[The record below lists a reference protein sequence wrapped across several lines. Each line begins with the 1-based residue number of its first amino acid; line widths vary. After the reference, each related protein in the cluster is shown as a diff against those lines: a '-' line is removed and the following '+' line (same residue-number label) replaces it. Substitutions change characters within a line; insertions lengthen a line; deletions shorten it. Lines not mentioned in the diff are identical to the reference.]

1 MRRKKKEQLLSLMQE
16 YGEAHTELERLYQ
29 KGDLEA
35 CCELLTT
42 CQETAVAIGEQ
53 IEEEEGSGTQTVH
66 RIEEYC
72 EDLYE
77 SHHAVAVQDLGRVLH
92 SFSKLRTQWKEVEKT
107 FQEEIQVILEI
118 VFLPYKAS
126 MWDSMESIY
135 LAAKADP
142 SCHAVVLP
150 IPYYDRNYAH
160 ELTTKHNETN
170 LFPPDLSCKSC
181 EEYHLQDVQ
190 PDIIYIHNPFDGGNA
205 VTSIDPRFYSNALKK
220 NCSKLVYVPYYVSA
234 GGIHSFQLNFFAYPF
249 VDYVVAQSY
258 NLLPYFSSLIKRE
271 QFIVTGSPKFDQM
284 LAVCNTPAKMPQAW
298 MERASDKKLFFY
310 NTSIEEAILYKEGF
324 LKKLAYV
331 FFQFK
336 DREDFCLIWRPHP
349 LLEATFSSML
359 PELGRKYL
367 AIQERFI
374 QDGYGIYDD
383 TESPEQAMALAD
395 AYLGGWTSALATMFG
410 ITGKPL
416 FLLDQNVHCLPEQ
429 GDYLGTLFGGR
440 VDELDGNYMV
450 TEGSQLF
457 GRGED
462 GIFRFCCRLS
472 EDSGKAYGRV
482 FEEEDRLYI
491 APLHSFQILVKEG
504 EGECRSIPLKP
515 CEVTLAPFADS
526 IRVGDFLFL
535 IPQTYPFL
543 VRMDFRTEELH
554 YVEVSEPFFDVDEEG
569 NPNTRGYCLF
579 RNFLFFSSV
588 NDSKI
593 LAVDVKSLEKQTVLP
608 GEDLRAGGYTLLTT
622 DLRKETV
629 WMLSADDMSVC
640 RWNPEN
646 GDDRCFDCSQEEIGL
661 FDCGFEVLGKI
672 RPFSSMVD
680 TKKGLLLAPASGDR
694 FFLLSA
700 DDEKFHVWTPPFTMS
715 LKPGSDYASCPFLG
729 ILFRQKEAFGA
740 EKRDAGSIRY
750 FSMPD
755 RKLYEIAED
764 LDSYTEIPLRFSLKE
779 LKEHCYGFARRNP
792 WQRYGC
798 YEDYFH
804 TLPAFLS
811 DRLPGN
817 PHCKEEQIRDY
828 SEIIENTDGTCGK
841 KTHEEVKRRLF
852 ED

>member
-1 MRRKKKEQLLSLMQE
+1 MRRKKKEQLISLMQE
-16 YGEAHTELERLYQ
+16 YEEAHTELERLYQ
-29 KGDLEA
+29 KGNLGA
-35 CCELLTT
+35 CFELLTT

-53 IEEEEGSGTQTVH
+53 IEEAEGSGTKIVQ

-77 SHHAVAVQDLGRVLH
+77 CHQAVAMQDPGRVLH

-118 VFLPYKAS
+118 AFLPYKVS

-142 SCHAVVLP
+142 SCHTVVLP
-150 IPYYDRNYAH
+150 LPYYDRNSAY
-160 ELTTKHNETN
+160 ELTTKHDETN
-170 LFPPDLSCKSC
+170 LFPSDLSCKSY
-181 EEYHLQDVQ
+181 EEYHLEVEK
-190 PDIIYIHNPFDGGNA
+190 PDIIYIHNPYDGGNA
-205 VTSIDPRFYSNALKK
+205 VTSIDPRFYSNVLKK
-220 NCSKLVYVPYYVSA
+220 DCTKLVYVPYYVSA
-234 GGIHSFQLNFFAYPF
+234 GGIHSFQLDYRAYSF
-249 VDYVVAQSY
+249 VDYVVAQSRK
-258 NLLPYFSSLIKRE
+258 LLPYFSSMIRRE
-271 QFIVTGSPKFDQM
+271 QFIVTGSPKFDQI
-284 LAVCNTPAKMPQAW
+284 LAVCNTPAKMPEAW
-298 MERASDKKLFFY
+298 KERASDKKLFFY
-310 NTSIEEAILYKEGF
+310 NTSIEEALLYGEGF
-324 LKKLAYV
+324 LKKLEYV
-331 FFQFK
+331 FHQFK
-336 DREDFCLIWRPHP
+336 DREDLCLIWRPHP

-374 QDGYGIYDD
+374 QDRYGIYDD
-383 TESPEQAMALAD
+383 TERPEQTMALAD
-395 AYLGGWTSALATMFG
+395 SYLGGWTSSLATMFG

-429 GDYLGTLFGGR
+429 EDYLGTLLDGR
-440 VDELDGNYMV
+440 VDELDGNYIV

-462 GIFRFCCRLS
+462 GIFHFCCRLS
-472 EDSGKAYGRV
+472 EDSKKAYGRV

-491 APLHSFQILVKEG
+491 APLHSFQILVRDG
-504 EGECRSIPLKP
+504 EGECRSISLKP
-515 CEVTLAPFADS
+515 CKVTLAAFADS

-535 IPQTYPFL
+535 IPQTYPYL

-554 YVEVSEPFFDVDEEG
+554 YVEVPESFFGVDNDG

-629 WMLSADDMSVC
+629 WLLSADDTSVC

-646 GDDRCFDCSQEEIGL
+646 GEYRRFDCSKEEIGL
-661 FDCGFEVLGKI
+661 FDCGFVIPGKI

-680 TKKGLLLAPASGDR
+680 TKKGLLLAPARGDR

-700 DDEKFHVWTPPFTMS
+700 DDEKVHVWTPPFPMS

-740 EKRDAGSIRY
+740 EKQDAGSIRY

-779 LKEHCYGFARRNP
+779 LKAHCYGFSRRNP

-798 YEDYFH
+798 YEDVFH
-804 TLPAFLS
+804 TLPDFLS
-811 DRLPGN
+811 DRLPGK

-828 SEIIENTDGTCGK
+828 SEITENIDGTCGQ

>member
-1 MRRKKKEQLLSLMQE
+1 MRLAQKKQLLSLMRE
-16 YGEAHTELERLYQ
+16 YEEAHTELENLYQ

-35 CCELLTT
+35 CCELLST

-53 IEEEEGSGTQTVH
+53 IEEAEGSGTQTVH

-150 IPYYDRNYAH
+150 IPYYDRNSAH

-284 LAVCNTPAKMPQAW
+284 LAVCNAPAKMPEAW
-298 MERASDKKLFFY
+298 KERASDKKLFFY

-324 LKKLAYV
+324 LNKLEYV
-331 FFQFK
+331 FHQFK
-336 DREDFCLIWRPHP
+336 DREDLCLIWRPHP

-383 TESPEQAMALAD
+383 TESPEQAMALSD

-416 FLLDQNVHCLPEQ
+416 FLLDQNIHCLPDQE
-429 GDYLGTLFGGR
+429 DYLGTLFGGR
-440 VDELDGNYMV
+440 VDELDGNYIV

-462 GIFRFCCRLS
+462 GIFHFCCRLS
-472 EDSGKAYGRV
+472 EDSEKAYGRV

-491 APLHSFQILVKEG
+491 APLHSFQILVRDG
-504 EGECRSIPLKP
+504 EGGCRSIPLKP
-515 CEVTLAPFADS
+515 CEVTLSAFADS

-535 IPQTYPFL
+535 IPQTYPYL

-554 YVEVSEPFFDVDEEG
+554 YVEVPESFFGVDEDG

-579 RNFLFFSSV
+579 RNFLLFSSV
-588 NDSKI
+588 NDPQI
-593 LAVDVKSLEKQTVLP
+593 LAVDVNHLERQTVLP
-608 GEDLRAGGYTLLTT
+608 GEELQAGGYTFLTT
-622 DLRKETV
+622 DLRKEAV
-629 WMLSADDMSVC
+629 WLLSADDTSVC

-646 GDDRCFDCSQEEIGL
+646 GEYRRFDCSQEEIGL
-661 FDCGFEVLGKI
+661 FDCGFEIPGKI
-672 RPFSSMVD
+672 RPFSSMID
-680 TKKGLLLAPASGDR
+680 TRKGLLLAPARGDC
-694 FFLLSA
+694 FFLLSKE
-700 DDEKFHVWTPPFTMS
+700 DRKFHVWTPPFPMPT
-715 LKPGSDYASCPFLG
+715 KPRSGYMRSPFLG
-729 ILFRQKEAFGA
+729 ILFRQQEAFGV
-740 EKRDAGSIRY
+740 EQGNLESIRY

-755 RKLYEIAED
+755 RKLYEITED
-764 LDSYTEIPLRFSLKE
+764 LDSYTEIPLRFSINE

-828 SEIIENTDGTCGK
+828 SEITENTDGTCGK

-852 ED
+852 VD

>member
-1 MRRKKKEQLLSLMQE
+1 MRRKKKEQLISLMQE
-16 YGEAHTELERLYQ
+16 YEEAHTEIERLYQ
-29 KGDLEA
+29 KGNLGA
-35 CCELLTT
+35 CFELLTT

-53 IEEEEGSGTQTVH
+53 IEEAEGSGTQIVQ

-77 SHHAVAVQDLGRVLH
+77 CHQAVAMQDPGRVLH
-92 SFSKLRTQWKEVEKT
+92 SFSKLRAQWKEVEKT

-118 VFLPYKAS
+118 AFLPYKVS

-135 LAAKADP
+135 LAAKEDP

-150 IPYYDRNYAH
+150 LPYYDRNSAY
-160 ELTTKHNETN
+160 ELTTKHDETN
-170 LFPPDLSCKSC
+170 LFPSDLSCKSC
-181 EEYHLQDVQ
+181 EEYYLEVEQ
-190 PDIIYIHNPFDGGNA
+190 PDIIYIHNPYDGCNA
-205 VTSIDPRFYSNALKK
+205 VTSIDPRFYSNVLKK
-220 NCSKLVYVPYYVSA
+220 DCTKLVYVPYYVSE
-234 GGIHSFQLNFFAYPF
+234 GGIHNSRVNFSAYQF
-249 VDYVVAQSY
+249 VDYVVAQSRY
-258 NLLPYFSSLIKRE
+258 LRPHFPSMIRRE
-271 QFIVTGSPKFDQM
+271 RFIVTGSPKFDQI
-284 LAVCNTPAKMPQAW
+284 LAACNAPAEMPEAW
-298 MERASDKKLFFY
+298 KERASGKKLFLY
-310 NTSIEEAILYKEGF
+310 NTSIGEALLYKEGF
-324 LKKLAYV
+324 LKKLEYV
-331 FFQFK
+331 FHQFK
-336 DREDFCLIWRPHP
+336 DREDLCLIWRSHP

-374 QDGYGIYDD
+374 QEGYGIYDD
-383 TESPEQAMALAD
+383 TERPEQTMALAD
-395 AYLGGWTSALATMFG
+395 AYLGGWTSSLATMFG

-429 GDYLGTLFGGR
+429 EDYLGTLLSGR
-440 VDELDGNYMV
+440 VDELDGNYIV

-462 GIFRFCCRLS
+462 GIFHFCCRLS
-472 EDSGKAYGRV
+472 EDSEKAYGRI

-491 APLHSFQILVKEG
+491 APLHSFQILVRDG
-504 EGECRSIPLKP
+504 EGECRSISLKP
-515 CEVTLAPFADS
+515 CEVTLAAFADS

-608 GEDLRAGGYTLLTT
+608 GEDLRAGGYTLLTA

-661 FDCGFEVLGKI
+661 FDCGFEVPGKI

-700 DDEKFHVWTPPFTMS
+700 DDEKFHVWTPPFPMS

-729 ILFRQKEAFGA
+729 ILFRQQEAFGA
-740 EKRDAGSIRY
+740 EQGNLGAIRY

-755 RKLYEIAED
+755 RKLYEITED
-764 LDSYTEIPLRFSLKE
+764 LDSYTEIPLLFSLKE

-804 TLPAFLS
+804 TLPDFLS

-828 SEIIENTDGTCGK
+828 SEITENSDGTCGK

>member
-53 IEEEEGSGTQTVH
+53 IEEAEGSGAQTVQ
-66 RIEEYC
+66 RVEEYC

-77 SHHAVAVQDLGRVLH
+77 IHQAIRSLNQAQVMPL
-92 SFSKLRTQWKEVEKT
+92 FSKLRTQWKEVEKT

-135 LAAKADP
+135 LAAKEDS

-150 IPYYDRNYAH
+150 IPYYDRNPAH
-160 ELTTKHNETN
+160 ELATRHDETY
-170 LFPPDLSCKSC
+170 LFPSYLGCKSC
-181 EEYHLQDVQ
+181 EEYDLQVEQ
-190 PDIIYIHNPFDGGNA
+190 PDIIYIHNPYDGGNA
-205 VTSIDPRFYSNALKK
+205 VTSIDPRFYSNVLK
-220 NCSKLVYVPYYVSA
+220 NECTKLVYVPYYVSA
-234 GGIHSFQLNFFAYPF
+234 GGIHSFQLDYRAYSF
-249 VDYVVAQSY
+249 VDYVIAQSFH
-258 NLLPYFSSLIKRE
+258 LLPYFSTMIRRE

-284 LAVCNTPAKMPQAW
+284 LAVCNAPAKMPEAW
-298 MERASDKKLFFY
+298 KERASDKKLFFY

-324 LKKLAYV
+324 LNKLEYV
-331 FFQFK
+331 FHQFK
-336 DREDFCLIWRPHP
+336 DREDLCLIWRPHP

-383 TESPEQAMALAD
+383 TESPEQAMALSD

-416 FLLDQNVHCLPEQ
+416 FLLDQNIHCLPDQE
-429 GDYLGTLFGGR
+429 DYLGTLLSGR
-440 VDELDGNYMV
+440 VDELDGNYLV

-457 GRGED
+457 GRGKD
-462 GIFRFCCRLS
+462 GIFHFCCRLS
-472 EDSGKAYGRV
+472 EDSEKAYGRV

-491 APLHSFQILVKEG
+491 APLHSFQILVRDG
-504 EGECRSIPLKP
+504 EGGCRSIPLKP
-515 CEVTLAPFADS
+515 CEVTLSAFADS

-535 IPQTYPFL
+535 IPQTYPYL

-554 YVEVSEPFFDVDEEG
+554 YVEVPESFFGVDEDG

-579 RNFLFFSSV
+579 RNFLLFSSV
-588 NDSKI
+588 NDPQI
-593 LAVDVKSLEKQTVLP
+593 LAVDVNHLERQTVLP
-608 GEDLRAGGYTLLTT
+608 GEELQAGGYTFLTT
-622 DLRKETV
+622 DLRKEAV
-629 WMLSADDMSVC
+629 WLLSADDTSVC

-646 GDDRCFDCSQEEIGL
+646 GEYRRFDCSQEEIGL
-661 FDCGFEVLGKI
+661 FDCGFEIPGKI
-672 RPFSSMVD
+672 RPFSSMID
-680 TKKGLLLAPASGDR
+680 TRKGLLLAPARGDC
-694 FFLLSA
+694 FFLLSKE
-700 DDEKFHVWTPPFTMS
+700 DRKFHVWTPPFPMPT
-715 LKPGSDYASCPFLG
+715 KPRSGYMRSPFLG
-729 ILFRQKEAFGA
+729 ILFRQQEAFGV
-740 EKRDAGSIRY
+740 EQGNLESIRY

-755 RKLYEIAED
+755 RKLYEITED
-764 LDSYTEIPLRFSLKE
+764 LDSYTEIPLRFSINE

-828 SEIIENTDGTCGK
+828 SEITENTDGTCGK

-852 ED
+852 VD

>member
-16 YGEAHTELERLYQ
+16 YEEAHAELESLYQ

-35 CCELLTT
+35 CFELLTT

-53 IEEEEGSGTQTVH
+53 IEEAEGSGTQIVQ

-77 SHHAVAVQDLGRVLH
+77 SHQAVAMQDPGRVLH
-92 SFSKLRTQWKEVEKT
+92 SFSKLRTQWNEVEKT

-118 VFLPYKAS
+118 AFLPYKVS

-135 LAAKADP
+135 LAAKEDP

-150 IPYYDRNYAH
+150 IPYYDRNSAH
-160 ELTTKHNETN
+160 ELTTKHDETN
-170 LFPPDLSCKSC
+170 LFPSYLGCKSC
-181 EEYHLQDVQ
+181 EEYDLQDEQ
-190 PDIIYIHNPFDGGNA
+190 PDIIYIHNPYDGGNA
-205 VTSIDPRFYSNALKK
+205 VTSIDPRFYSNVLK
-220 NCSKLVYVPYYVSA
+220 NECTKLVYVPYYVSE
-234 GGIHSFQLNFFAYPF
+234 GGIHNSRVNFSAYQF
-249 VDYVVAQSY
+249 VDYVVAQSRY
-258 NLLPYFSSLIKRE
+258 LRPHFPSMIRRE
-271 QFIVTGSPKFDQM
+271 RFIVTGSPKFDQI
-284 LAVCNTPAKMPQAW
+284 LAACNVPAEMPEAW
-298 MERASDKKLFFY
+298 KERASGKKLFLY
-310 NTSIEEAILYKEGF
+310 NTSIGEALLYKEGF
-324 LKKLAYV
+324 LKKLEYV
-331 FFQFK
+331 FHQFK
-336 DREDFCLIWRPHP
+336 DREDLCLIWRSHP

-374 QDGYGIYDD
+374 QEGYGIYDD
-383 TESPEQAMALAD
+383 TESPERAMALTD
-395 AYLGGWTSALATMFG
+395 AYLGGWTSSLATMFG

-416 FLLDQNVHCLPEQ
+416 FLLNQNIHCLPEQ
-429 GDYLGTLFGGR
+429 EDYLGTLFSGR
-440 VDELDGNYMV
+440 VDELDGNYMI

-457 GRGED
+457 CREKD
-462 GIFRFCCRLS
+462 GIFHYCCRLS
-472 EDSGKAYGRV
+472 GDSEKTYGRV

-491 APLHSFQILVKEG
+491 APLHSFQILVRDE
-504 EGECRSIPLKP
+504 EGECRSISLKP
-515 CEVTLAPFADS
+515 CEVTLAAFADS

-661 FDCGFEVLGKI
+661 FDCGFEVPGKI

-700 DDEKFHVWTPPFTMS
+700 DDEKFHVWTPPFPMS
-715 LKPGSDYASCPFLG
+715 TKPKSGYMRSPFLG
-729 ILFRQKEAFGA
+729 ILFRHQEAFGA
-740 EKRDAGSIRY
+740 EKGNLGAIRY

-755 RKLYEIAED
+755 RKLYEITED
-764 LDSYTEIPLRFSLKE
+764 LDSYTEIPLRFSINE

-798 YEDYFH
+798 YEDDFH
-804 TLPAFLS
+804 TLPDFLS
-811 DRLPGN
+811 DRLPGK

-828 SEIIENTDGTCGK
+828 SEITENIDGTCGQ

>member
-1 MRRKKKEQLLSLMQE
+1 MRRKKKEQLISLMQE
-16 YGEAHTELERLYQ
+16 YEEAHTELERLYQ
-29 KGDLEA
+29 KGNLGA
-35 CCELLTT
+35 CFELLTT

-53 IEEEEGSGTQTVH
+53 IEEAEGSGTQIVQ

-77 SHHAVAVQDLGRVLH
+77 CHQAVAMQDPGRVLH

-118 VFLPYKAS
+118 AFLPYKVS

-142 SCHAVVLP
+142 SCHTVVLP
-150 IPYYDRNYAH
+150 LPYYDRNSAY
-160 ELTTKHNETN
+160 ELTTKHDETN
-170 LFPPDLSCKSC
+170 LFPSDLSCKSC
-181 EEYHLQDVQ
+181 EEYYLEVEQ
-190 PDIIYIHNPFDGGNA
+190 PDIIYIHNPYDGCNA
-205 VTSIDPRFYSNALKK
+205 VTSIDPRFYSNVLKK
-220 NCSKLVYVPYYVSA
+220 DCTKLVYVPYYVSE
-234 GGIHSFQLNFFAYPF
+234 GGIHNSRVNFSAYQF
-249 VDYVVAQSY
+249 VDYVVAQSRY
-258 NLLPYFSSLIKRE
+258 LRPHFPSMIRRE
-271 QFIVTGSPKFDQM
+271 RFIVTGSPKFDQI
-284 LAVCNTPAKMPQAW
+284 LAACNVPAEMPEAW
-298 MERASDKKLFFY
+298 KERASGKKLFLY
-310 NTSIEEAILYKEGF
+310 NTSIGEALLYKEGF
-324 LKKLAYV
+324 LKKLEYV
-331 FFQFK
+331 FHQFK
-336 DREDFCLIWRPHP
+336 DREDLCLIWRSHP

-383 TESPEQAMALAD
+383 TESPEQAMALSD
-395 AYLGGWTSALATMFG
+395 AYLGGWTSSLATMFG

-416 FLLDQNVHCLPEQ
+416 FLLNQNIHCLPEKE
-429 GDYLGTLFGGR
+429 DYLGTLFSGR
-440 VDELDGNYMV
+440 VDELGGNYMI

-457 GRGED
+457 CREKD
-462 GIFRFCCRLS
+462 GIFHYCCRLS
-472 EDSGKAYGRV
+472 GDSEKTYGRV

-491 APLHSFQILVKEG
+491 APLHSFQILVRDG
-504 EGECRSIPLKP
+504 EGECRSISLKP
-515 CEVTLAPFADS
+515 CEVTLAAFADS

-661 FDCGFEVLGKI
+661 FDCGFEVPGKI

-715 LKPGSDYASCPFLG
+715 LKPRSDYASCPFLG

-740 EKRDAGSIRY
+740 EQGNLGAIRY

-755 RKLYEIAED
+755 RKLYEIEED

-828 SEIIENTDGTCGK
+828 SEITENIDGTCGK